1 VTTRHI
7 LPTLSTKERVYHL
20 RKVDIFMHTAPEL
33 LQEVA
38 PLLKEVRYKAG
49 ENVIEEGEMG
59 DCMYIIVEGEV
70 NVHRGEHIFA
80 TLGAGRIVGE
90 LALLTSNPRS
100 ASVTAKT
107 ECVFLRYDQ
116 VDFYDTMG
124 ERIEFTRSMI
134 GILTERLTQQNSS
147 IIKNLQQR
155 EKELSRLVAER
166 TAALEAEKMKVEQ
179 TNSQLTDSITY
190 ASRIQGAILGNEAEI
205 CSRFTEAFILL
216 RPRDIVSG
224 DFYWYAEVQP
234 KGRPAEAL
242 PVQVLIAADCTG
254 HGVPGAFMTVMGS
267 SFLEDIVNAKRIT
280 DPAAILYAL
289 DQKVTQ
295 ATHRHQNEA
304 DTGRKK
310 VNDGMDMAILTID
323 RHKRKVHFAGAKNP
337 LLYFEKGKSVQT
349 YKGSK
354 FPIGSRQF
362 RKPKRFETHEIPYTL
377 GASYYIF
384 SDGFPDQF
392 GGPEGRKYLT
402 RRFRGFLHEVQRLPM
417 GEQKLWLAEE
427 FDRWQGAKPQTDD
440 VLVVGVRL

>member
-1 VTTRHI
+1 VTTRPPI
-7 LPTLSTKERVYHL
+7 STLSLKERVHHL
-20 RKVDIFMHTAPEL
+20 QKVDIFTHTAPEL
-33 LQEVA
+33 LLEVA
-38 PLLKEVRYKAG
+38 PLLKEVRYAAG
-49 ENVIEEGEMG
+49 ECVIEEGEMG
-59 DCMYIIVEGEV
+59 DCMYIIVSGEV
-70 NVHRGEHIFA
+70 NVHRGAHVFA
-80 TLGAGRIVGE
+80 SLGAGRIVGE

-100 ASVTAKT
+100 ASVTAKMD
-107 ECVFLRYDQ
+107 CVFLRYDQ

-134 GILTERLTQQNSS
+134 GILTERLTKQNSS

-155 EKELSRLVAER
+155 EKELSRLVTER
-166 TAALEAEKMKVEQ
+166 TAALEAEKAKVES
-179 TNSQLTDSITY
+179 TNAQLTDSITY
-190 ASRIQGAILGNEAEI
+190 ASRIQNAVLGNEGEI

-216 RPRDIVSG
+216 QPRDIVSG

-242 PVQVLIAADCTG
+242 PVQVLIAEDCTG

-267 SFLEDIVNAKRIT
+267 SFLEDIVNSKRIT

-295 ATHRHQNEA
+295 ATHRHQN
-304 DTGRKK
+304 DTEPERKK

-323 RHKRKVHFAGAKNP
+323 RHKRKVYFAGAKNP

-349 YKGSK
+349 FKGSK

-362 RKPKRFETHEIPYTL
+362 RKPKRFDTQEIPYTL

-402 RRFRGFLHEVQRLPM
+402 RRFRGFLHEIQRLPM
-417 GEQKLWLAEE
+417 REQKPWLEEE
-427 FDRWQGAKPQTDD
+427 FRRWQGTRPQTDD